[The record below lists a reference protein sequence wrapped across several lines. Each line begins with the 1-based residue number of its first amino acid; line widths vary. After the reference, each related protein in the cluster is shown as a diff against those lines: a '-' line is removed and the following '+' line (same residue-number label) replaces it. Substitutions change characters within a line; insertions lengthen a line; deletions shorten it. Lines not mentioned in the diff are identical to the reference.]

1 MNCLVSTLEIKG
13 EKPKK
18 QTPPPKKK
26 RNPQTKTSANWQTL
40 IQFINL
46 IKIKGQLISCVAIFL
61 WLCSFFMINHSL
73 NYCPKNKYG
82 KYEDEVKNLI
92 SIYWLEAMVVSLA
105 SKMKQ

>member
-1 MNCLVSTLEIKG
+1 
-13 EKPKK
+13 
-18 QTPPPKKK
+18 
-26 RNPQTKTSANWQTL
+26 
-40 IQFINL
+40 
-46 IKIKGQLISCVAIFL
+46 
-61 WLCSFFMINHSL
+61 MINHSL